1 MGIELEL
8 FGLLTL
14 SVVAESA
21 NARFSLEIPVWKKV
35 LKWLGLTVITLGLYA
50 VVRHWALVFLVV
62 LSVAGMT
69 VHFVWCRRHGID
81 PMRATPLRKLY
92 ELQGWPWPEEYR

>member
-14 SVVAESA
+14 SVVGQSA
-21 NARFSLEIPVWKKV
+21 FARFSLEIPVWKKV

-50 VVRHWALVFLVV
+50 VCGTGHLCFL
-62 LSVAGMT
+62 SFYA
-69 VHFVWCRRHGID
+69 
-81 PMRATPLRKLY
+81 
-92 ELQGWPWPEEYR
+92 WPA